1 MRLYRLK
8 CFAQQHF
15 RDSVLKFAGDNSF
28 YVVSKW
34 LISINNFLH
43 CSFESGKRE
52 IKVTR
57 MKHRARQFNIPRTKL
72 IFSCLFCKSGN
83 MRAAGIGKSEH
94 ARNLVECLAYRI
106 VACLS
111 YNFIFQKFPRK
122 HELRMPA
129 RNQQAQ
135 YWKLE
140 IGN

>member
-1 MRLYRLK
+1 MPHYRLK

-57 MKHRARQFNIPRTKL
+57 MKHRARQFNIPPTKL
-72 IFSCLFCKSGN
+72 VFSGLFWKSGN
-83 MRAAGIGKSEH
+83 MGARGIGESEH

-106 VACLS
+106 VARLS
-111 YNFIFQKFPRK
+111 DDLVLHPLTRQ
-122 HELRMPA
+122 H
-129 RNQQAQ
+129 
-135 YWKLE
+135 
-140 IGN
+140 